1 MGPPPLKGPPP
12 MLLVG
17 PPKLNLPIPPK
28 NDPPKLNLPIPPKN
42 DPPKLNAVPPIS
54 SLTSKKED
62 KNDTPVVMRQA
73 VSIVDVPPE
82 SDNSTKKISKIF

>member
-1 MGPPPLKGPPP
+1 M
-12 MLLVG
+12 G

-28 NDPPKLNLPIPPKN
+28 NDPPKLN
-42 DPPKLNAVPPIS
+42 APPIS
-54 SLTSKKED
+54 SLTSKKEV

-82 SDNSTKKISKIF
+82 SDNSTKKISKIFEDSDEEEAKEHKEEELYTNNSKKR

>member
-1 MGPPPLKGPPP
+1 M
-12 MLLVG
+12 G

-28 NDPPKLNLPIPPKN
+28 NDPPKLN
-42 DPPKLNAVPPIS
+42 APPIS
-54 SLTSKKED
+54 SLTSKKEV

-82 SDNSTKKISKIF
+82 SNNSTNKVLKIFEDSDEEEKEHKKEELYTNNSKKR